1 MIIDLHAHNP
11 MPALMNQHPFWGPFR
26 EVEDE
31 DGKVWPLRIGD
42 WTIHLSTPEKEAALK
57 AGVVEAPEEIFAKR
71 ADPAVR
77 IEQMDKAGIDK
88 MVLSITSHC
97 YMYQTEPEWA
107 LEYARLY
114 NDESA
119 KYTAPFSDR
128 LYFWAHAPLQDPQA
142 AVGELERAVTQ
153 LGAKGL
159 NMGGANFGGLE
170 ADSPELYPVWEKA
183 CELDVPLWVHGYN
196 QSLNWGERAKDE
208 RYEITAIVG
217 MMYDESSLFWNM
229 VCGGVLD
236 QFPEL
241 KVIVTHG
248 GGFTPFQL
256 GRFENTNEV
265 LATAKNKKP
274 VREYLSNF
282 WFDPLVHDVPMRRAI
297 IDLIGADQ
305 LVYGTNFGGADGT
318 REDLL
323 APLDMPDEDREKI
336 HSGNAVKLLK
346 L

>member
-11 MPALMNQHPFWGPFR
+11 LPSLMNQHPYWGPFR
-26 EVEDE
+26 EVEDQ
-31 DGKVWPLRIGD
+31 GRVWPLKIGD
-42 WTIHLSTPEKEAALK
+42 WIIRLSTPEKEAALQR
-57 AGVVEAPEEIFAKR
+57 GEVESAEEVYRKR

-77 IEQMDKAGIDK
+77 LANMDAAGIDK

-97 YMYQTEPEWA
+97 YMYHTEPDFA
-107 LEYARLY
+107 LSYAQLY

-119 KYTAPFSDR
+119 KYCSAAPDR
-128 LYFWAHAPLQDPQA
+128 LYFWAHAPLQTPAVA
-142 AVGELERAVTQ
+142 AAELERAVTQ
-153 LGAKGL
+153 YGAKGL
-159 NMGGANFGGLE
+159 NMGGANFGGLQ

-196 QSLNWGERAKDE
+196 QSVTWGKDAVNE

-217 MMYDESSLFWNM
+217 MCYDESSLFWNM

-236 QFPEL
+236 DFPDL

-248 GGFTPFQL
+248 GGFTPYQI
-256 GRFENTNEV
+256 GRFSNTNEV
-265 LATAKNKKP
+265 LGEKRNKLP
-274 VREYLSNF
+274 VREYLKNF
-282 WFDPLVHDVPMRRAI
+282 WFDTLVHDVPMRQAVV
-297 IDLIGADQ
+297 DLIGADH

-323 APLDMPDEDREKI
+323 EPLRISEEDRVKM
-336 HSGNAVKLLK
+336 HSGNAQQLLK
-346 L
+346 I